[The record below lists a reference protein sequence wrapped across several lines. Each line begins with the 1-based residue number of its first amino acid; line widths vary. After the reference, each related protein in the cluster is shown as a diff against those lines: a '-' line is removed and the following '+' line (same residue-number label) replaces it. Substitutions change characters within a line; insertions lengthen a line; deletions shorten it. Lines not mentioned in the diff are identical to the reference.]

1 MAGSYRNLLIRI
13 GPWDQ
18 DRRCYPTEAELG
30 DGSIFQSELRLD
42 VSALRAAAL
51 DAKAY
56 GLALFNALF
65 VGRIRTAYDRA
76 IAPAED
82 QADSRLRIRL
92 WIDDAAV
99 ELHALAWERMYHE
112 YGGQAHPIA
121 TSAVT
126 PFSRYTGLELPEP
139 APVSERPLRL
149 LVVTT
154 NPVGL
159 ESFGLA
165 PIDVD
170 REVDT
175 LRQALGDL
183 GRKKLVQVTLLPG
196 RTGLSPELRARL
208 PRANYRI
215 QDGSASLERILRLLP
230 THHILHFIGHSRF
243 GRRQPA
249 GGADAAAIFLER
261 EDGSIHIV
269 EDEEI
274 VSGMVQVRPLPSLVF
289 LAACSTAQR
298 RPDAAHPFVGLAPR
312 LVKIGVPAVV
322 AMQDVVPVALAQQ
335 LASDFYRDLLM
346 HGEVDYA
353 LNQARQ
359 LLFKSSEID
368 WAIPVLFMRQEHGQ
382 ILDLRPATRT
392 AAPIPLTRKTW
403 RQWLQARARPAY
415 LIGLLISLL
424 TLIATVLTLY
434 RDPAIDRLLFG
445 PGHMNGDLKIA
456 VARFGGLD
464 SQGRIVQLDA
474 ADDLAAPMYM
484 FLEDELQSLNQA
496 QATFSIDIWPPDR
509 TGWIDGSTPEAR
521 AKSAAD
527 LADQIRADI
536 IIYGTLEPGPDTTIL
551 TPEFYIAEEKLPGA
565 EELVGAYQ
573 LGSSISRPGTTE
585 NPTSM
590 QELRAQLLT
599 RTGALAQFIIGLGYY
614 ATDRF
619 EEAARYF
626 QAAESTK
633 GWDDRDGKE
642 VLYLFLGTTANK
654 GEDLDAAEMYYARAS
669 QINPEYARARLGLGE
684 VQYHTS
690 RGSGLC
696 EPGTVDADG
705 LRKAITIYQSAL
717 AVPYPSQANISAKT
731 AFFVGRAY
739 LCLSRAHEGDYRG
752 DAAREFK
759 KVIDEYHSSNQRIH
773 DLAAD
778 AHGNLGIVY
787 STVLPGDDLE
797 KVKAGYRAAAQEYSE
812 AIKVSRRP
820 EWRAYYSLSLTFVNL
835 GLEECDAAATAWI
848 DADKQH
854 ETATAPN
861 PGYEDWHG
869 YVEKAWAISK
879 CQKPVTTP

>member
-18 DRRCYPTEAELG
+18 DRRSYPTEAELD

-65 VGRIRTAYDRA
+65 VGRIRTAYDRT

-99 ELHALAWERMYHE
+99 ELHALVWERMYQE
-112 YGGQAHPIA
+112 YGGQVLPIA

-139 APVSERPLRL
+139 APVNERPLRL

-154 NPVGL
+154 NPLGL

-165 PIDVD
+165 PIDVE
-170 REVDT
+170 REVEG
-175 LRQALGDL
+175 LRQALGEL

-196 RTGLSPELRARL
+196 RTGLSPELRAQL
-208 PRANYRI
+208 LRADYHI
-215 QDGSASLERILRLLP
+215 QDGSASFEQILRLLP

-243 GRRQPA
+243 ARHRQA
-249 GGADAAAIFLER
+249 GDADTTALFLER
-261 EDGSIHIV
+261 ENGSIHIV

-274 VSGMVQVRPLPSLVF
+274 VSRLVQVRPLPSLVF

-322 AMQDVVPVALAQQ
+322 AMQDVVPVAMAQQ
-335 LASDFYRDLLM
+335 LASDFYRSLLK
-346 HGEVDYA
+346 HGEVDCA

-359 LLFKSSEID
+359 LLFQSAEID
-368 WAIPVLFMRQEHGQ
+368 WAIPVLFMRLEHGQ
-382 ILDLRPATRT
+382 ILDLRPAART
-392 AAPIPLTRKTW
+392 AALVPLTRKTW
-403 RQWLQARARPAY
+403 RQWLQTRARPAY
-415 LIGLLISLL
+415 LIGLLIGLL
-424 TLIATVLTLY
+424 SLIATVLALY
-434 RDPAIDRLLFG
+434 RDPTINRLVFG
-445 PGHMNGDLKIA
+445 PGRMTGDLKIA
-456 VARFGGLD
+456 VARFRGLD
-464 SQGRIVQLDA
+464 AQGRIVQLDA
-474 ADDLAAPMYM
+474 SDELAASMYM
-484 FLEDELQSLNQA
+484 FLDEELQSLNRDH
-496 QATFSIDIWPPDR
+496 FDIEIWPPDR
-509 TGWIDGSTPEAR
+509 TGWIDGATPEAR
-521 AKSAAD
+521 AKSARE
-527 LADQIRADI
+527 LADHDHIRADI
-536 IIYGTLEPGPDTTIL
+536 IIYGTLEARPDEIRL
-551 TPEFYIAEEKLPGA
+551 APEFYIAEAKLPGA
-565 EELVGAYQ
+565 EELVGTYQ
-573 LGSSISRPGTTE
+573 FGSIIRSPGTTE
-585 NPTSM
+585 NPASKR
-590 QELRAQLLT
+590 ELRDQLLT

-614 ATDRF
+614 ATDGF
-619 EEAARYF
+619 EKADRYF

-654 GEDLDAAEMYYARAS
+654 REDLQAAQMYYARAS
-669 QINPEYARARLGLGE
+669 GLNPEYARARLGLGE

-696 EPGTVDADG
+696 EPGTIDADG
-705 LRKAITIYQSAL
+705 LRKAIAMYQSAL
-717 AVPYPSQANISAKT
+717 DGPSPLQANIPAKT

-739 LCLSRAHEGDYRG
+739 LCLSRAHVSDYRE

-759 KVIDEYHSSNQRIH
+759 KVIDEYRGNQRIQN
-773 DLAAD
+773 LAAD
-778 AHGNLGIVY
+778 AHANLGIVY
-787 STVLPGDDLE
+787 STVLPGDNPE
-797 KVKAGYRAAAQEYSE
+797 EVKAGYRAAAQEYSE
-812 AIKVSRRP
+812 AIKVSRQP
-820 EWRAYYSLSLTFVNL
+820 EWQAYYYLSLTFVNL

-848 DADKQH
+848 NAGKQH
-854 ETATAPN
+854 ESATRPN
-861 PGYEDWHG
+861 PGYEDWHA
-869 YVEKAWAISK
+869 YIEKAWAISK
-879 CQKPVTTP
+879 CQKPITTP